1 MAVFWLSRTEI
12 QSPSGT
18 FTGVAYITS
27 VIIYIYF
34 LNASRTFWLLQK
46 LIKNKSHF

>member
-27 VIIYIYF
+27 VIIFFFFIMLAVHSGYYR
-34 LNASRTFWLLQK
+34 S
-46 LIKNKSHF
+46 